1 MRTRPAAQV
10 PAAVAWG
17 TSGIGIEVVR
27 SLATAGHPVSF
38 GYPPG
43 VSSHSDLVAEL
54 TDSGCKVADY
64 ELDGLDPGSL
74 RTFKEMSTARF
85 GLPLCVVAVPPLAES
100 GPSQDLS
107 PQQWQ
112 STVDA
117 SLSGAFWLAQEFL
130 PELCEQG
137 YGRVVFVGSAASVAG
152 YPGHAALCASSAA
165 LEGLVRSLAVEFAP
179 HDVLV
184 NAVAPGHIEDG
195 GDALSDEADRKQ
207 LRTRTALRRAGTPS
221 EVAEAVRFLCG
232 PGASAIT
239 GCVLRVDG
247 GLTA

>member
-10 PAAVAWG
+10 PAVVAWG
-17 TSGIGIEVVR
+17 SRGIGAAIVR

-43 VSSHSDLVAEL
+43 DSSHRDLVAEL
-54 TDSGCKVADY
+54 TDAGCKVAGY
-64 ELDGLDPGSL
+64 ELGGLDPSSL
-74 RTFKEMSTARF
+74 KTFKEMSTARF
-85 GLPLCVVAVPPLAES
+85 GLPLCIAAVTPFAEPS
-100 GPSQDLS
+100 PSQDMT
-107 PQQWQ
+107 PQKWQ

-117 SLSGAFWLAQEFL
+117 NLSEAFWLAQEFL
-130 PELCEQG
+130 PELCEQS
-137 YGRVVFVGSAASVAG
+137 YGRVVFVGSVASVVG
-152 YPGHAALCASSAA
+152 YPGYAAFCASSAA

-184 NAVAPGHIEDG
+184 NAVAPGHIEGG

-207 LRTRTALRRAGTPS
+207 LRTRTALRRAGTPG

-239 GCVLRVDG
+239 GQVLRVDG

>member
-1 MRTRPAAQV
+1 M
-10 PAAVAWG
+10 
-17 TSGIGIEVVR
+17 
-27 SLATAGHPVSF
+27 SF

-43 VSSHSDLVAEL
+43 DSSHRDLVAEL
-54 TDSGCKVADY
+54 TDSGCKVEGY
-64 ELDGLDPGSL
+64 ELDKADASSL
-74 RTFKEMSTARF
+74 RTFKDMSTERF
-85 GLPLCVVAVPPLAES
+85 GLPLCIVAVAPFAEP
-100 GPSQDLS
+100 GPSQDLT
-107 PQQWQ
+107 PQKWQ

-117 SLSGAFWLAQEFL
+117 NLSESFWLAQKFL
-130 PELCEQG
+130 TELCEQS
-137 YGRVVFVGSAASVAG
+137 YGRVVFVGSVASVVG
-152 YPGHAALCASSAA
+152 YPGHAAFCASSAA
-165 LEGLVRSLAVEFAP
+165 LEGLVRSLAVEVAP
-179 HDVLV
+179 HEVLV

-239 GCVLRVDG
+239 GFVLRVDG